1 MAATVFSLSIRTAG
15 VVKPYKP
22 SQLLNAPQP
31 YIPGPPNGGSSGSG
45 SGTYSR
51 SSTNGNVNGASTN
64 GTHLTNGTN
73 GTHGNGA
80 RHSEDEESEDEE
92 SEDEESELEH
102 SDSEDSEMEVPFSIY
117 VNMPADFDRSNAW
130 DVINAA
136 RIEIVHRI
144 RSRNFSHGSLS
155 GRVLR
160 FDGSIPAASLAIVP
174 PEYET
179 EYVHRLLENWL
190 LTMLDLIV
198 QDNRVAIP
206 YHAGYWYVEWN

>member
-1 MAATVFSLSIRTAG
+1 MAATIVSLPIRTAG

-31 YIPGPPNGGSSGSG
+31 YIPGPPNGRGSGSG
-45 SGTYSR
+45 SGTYS
-51 SSTNGNVNGASTN
+51 SSTTNGNVNGASTN
-64 GTHLTNGTN
+64 GTRLTNGTN

-80 RHSEDEESEDEE
+80 HHP
-92 SEDEESELEH
+92 EDEESELEH

-117 VNMPADFDRSNAW
+117 VNLPTDFDRSNAW

-136 RIEIVHRI
+136 RTEIVHRI
-144 RSRNFSHGSLS
+144 RSRDFSHGPLN

-160 FDGSIPAASLAIVP
+160 FDGSIPAASLAIVS

-179 EYVHRLLENWL
+179 EYTHRLLENWL